1 MISKKTNKA
10 GMRRL
15 AWPVMALANLGLG
28 VLPVAP
34 VFGADGA
41 TQVAAGD
48 AASAASAAS
57 AADSAQAAS
66 AQPAAAGEDSQ
77 KIVISARRRSERM
90 IDVPVAATAV
100 GAGEIRQYDLTQ
112 VANIRLV
119 APQITFDR
127 GFTGGGAS
135 ISMRGVSSSSLDAG
149 LEQSVLLDFD
159 GMAISRGRVL
169 NDAMFDIDEIDVLKG
184 PQTLY
189 FGKNSPG
196 GVVSIKSAAPT
207 KSLSGYARL
216 GYETTSDMPSLEAAV
231 SGPLSEH
238 TGYRVALLK
247 SESKG
252 YIYNQ
257 DSGVP
262 DLVRTAATGSTFV
275 PAAQSRLGA
284 ENKLATRFTLA
295 YDNEE
300 DLDATMKLLLSR
312 YRGQGLPSFSEVMG
326 CPAGVSQPR
335 ILGITDPTGDCKLDN
350 KSSQGWLAPAII
362 NGWPEVKSN
371 GGGRPYSK
379 NDTILPTLTVNYK
392 VGDIKFTSVTG
403 YYDYDY
409 VSQGNADATSYSYYW
424 TYSNEKNKSFYQE
437 VRAVSSYRGMLNFSA
452 GGHYENN
459 KRTLFVGGV
468 NGPVKQDAATGRY
481 ENYDNEQHNKSHAGS
496 VFGQVSVNLRPDM
509 ELSAGGRY
517 TQETKELHS
526 SNVYVNPNTAGFLGQ
541 GIVIAGQK
549 TEHNFSPEA
558 TLSWHPTADTM
569 LYGAYKT
576 GFLSGGF
583 SNPGTLS
590 PVTSINSLS
599 FSAEKVKGFELGG
612 KASLLNHKL
621 NGSLT
626 GYRYEYKG
634 LPLTS
639 LIALDATRVTFVTQN
654 AATTIAQGVELEAN
668 YRPVKGLMLRGSAS
682 YNDAHFSDF
691 KKAQCYTGQTAAT
704 GCVTDP
710 VTKGSTQDL
719 SGKVVYRSPKWLL
732 TAGGAYEWLA
742 TPALRAS
749 VNADLRHSSAYYGGL
764 NLNPTSYQ
772 PGYTTLNAGVRLG
785 SSDDTWSVAVIGRNL
800 TNRIYATLA
809 VDKPGGA
816 GEAFAVAGEPR
827 MIVLQLEGK
836 FK

>member
-1 MISKKTNKA
+1 MYKNKA
-10 GMRRL
+10 KKMGVRRR
-15 AWPVMALANLGLG
+15 AWKMIALANLGMVG
-28 VLPVAP
+28 ALPVAKALDTDPP
-34 VFGADGA
+34 VAVEAESTANTTATATGAAA
-41 TQVAAGD
+41 TEAGQVAG
-48 AASAASAAS
+48 AAP
-57 AADSAQAAS
+57 ADD
-66 AQPAAAGEDSQ
+66 PQ
-77 KIVISARRRSERM
+77 KVVISARRRSERM

-100 GAGEIRQYDLTQ
+100 NAADIRQYDLTQ
-112 VANIRLV
+112 VANIKLV

-196 GVVSIKSAAPT
+196 GVVSVKSASPT
-207 KSLSGYARL
+207 RKLTGYARL
-216 GYETTSDMPSLEAAV
+216 GYETTSDMPSVEAAIG
-231 SGPLSEH
+231 GPLSENM
-238 TGYRVALLK
+238 GFRVALLDSK
-247 SESKG
+247 SKG
-252 YIYNQ
+252 YIENQ
-257 DSGVP
+257 NSGVP
-262 DLVRTAATGSTFV
+262 DLVRTAASGSTFV
-275 PAAQSRLGA
+275 PASPARLGA
-284 ENKLATRFTLA
+284 EEKLATRISLS
-295 YDNEE
+295 YDN
-300 DLDATMKLLLSR
+300 DDFDASLKMLFSR
-312 YRGQGLPSFSEVMG
+312 YRGQGLQSFSEVMG
-326 CPAGVSQPR
+326 CPAGVTKPR
-335 ILGITDPTGDCKLDN
+335 VLGITDPNGDCVLNN
-350 KSSQGWLAPAII
+350 KSSQGWLSPTII
-362 NGWPEVKSN
+362 NAWPEVKSN

-379 NDTILPTLTVNYK
+379 NDTILPTLTLNYK
-392 VGDIKFTSVTG
+392 AGDIKLTSVTG

-424 TYSNEKNKSFYQE
+424 SYSNEKNKSFYQE
-437 VRAVSSYRGMLNFSA
+437 VRAVSSYPGMLNFSA

-459 KRTLFVGGV
+459 RRTLYVGGA
-468 NGPVKQDAATGRY
+468 NGPVLQDAATGRY
-481 ENYDNEQHNKSHAGS
+481 ENYDNQQHNRSHAYS
-496 VFGQVSVNLRPDM
+496 VFGQVSVNFRKDL

-517 TQETKELHS
+517 TQETKKLSS
-526 SNVYVNPNTAGFLGQ
+526 SNVYVNPNSAGFLAQ
-541 GIVIAGQK
+541 GTVIAGDK

-558 TLSWHPTADTM
+558 TLTWHPTPDTM

-576 GFLSGGF
+576 GFLSGGY

-590 PVTSINSLS
+590 PVTSIKSLS

-612 KASLLNHKL
+612 KATLLNHKL
-621 NGSLT
+621 TGSVT
-626 GYRYEYKG
+626 AYRYEYTG

-654 AATTIAQGVELEAN
+654 AATTIARGVELEGS

-682 YNDAHFSDF
+682 YNDAYFSDF
-691 KKAQCYTGQTAAT
+691 AKAQCYTGQTAAN
-704 GCVTDP
+704 GCVADP
-710 VTKGSTQDL
+710 VTKASTQDL

-732 TAGGAYEWLA
+732 TAGAAYEWMA
-742 TPALRAS
+742 RPDLRVN
-749 VNADLRHSSAYYGGL
+749 VNADVRRSTAYYAGL

-772 PGYTTLNAGVRLG
+772 PGYTTLNAGVRLTYN
-785 SSDDTWSVAVIGRNL
+785 DRWSVAVIGRNL

-827 MIVLQLEGK
+827 MVVIQLEGK
-836 FK
+836 F